1 MSTLPLQNMQH
12 PQSLPMGPA
21 PATTTKD
28 RRRCAI
34 QVETLFSIPPE
45 PTSSHQKLRTRQKC
59 ARGRE
64 PKRDWWWWVEI
75 APRHPGPSR
84 QPAYAIHLFFCSI
97 ARRAPI
103 FRAFLGRASRVC
115 SELFGHATAMAPLAQ
130 YCRCRRTCGFLA
142 RDALVVGKLIPPPA
156 LTLRLIL
163 RYFPRVLSR

>member
-103 FRAFLGRASRVC
+103 FRALGEQAVC
-115 SELFGHATAMAPLAQ
+115 ALSSSAMPPLWPRWPS
-130 YCRCRRTCGFLA
+130 RCRRTCGFLA

-163 RYFPRVLSR
+163 CYFPRVLSR